1 MKQADFEKLLSEIKN
16 VIDLYPDWNRNDVND
31 FLIMNLTD
39 PISKERTYTGEQL
52 AQMFAL
58 SEGR

>member
-1 MKQADFEKLLSEIKN
+1 MKPVEFQKLLKEIKN
-16 VIDLYPDWNRNDVND
+16 VIDLYPNWNRNDVND

-39 PISKERTYTGEQL
+39 PISMERTYTGEQL

>member
-1 MKQADFEKLLSEIKN
+1 MKQEEFTKLLEEIKN
-16 VIDLYPDWNRNDVND
+16 VIDLYPNWNRNDVND
-31 FLIMNLTD
+31 FLIMNITD
-39 PISKERTYTGEQL
+39 PISKERAYTGEQL

>member
-1 MKQADFEKLLSEIKN
+1 MKPAEFQKLLEEIKH
-16 VIDLYPDWNRNDVND
+16 VIDLYPDWNRNDTND
-31 FLIMNLTD
+31 FLIMNLAD
-39 PISKERTYTGEQL
+39 PISRERTYTGEQL

>member
-1 MKQADFEKLLSEIKN
+1 MNAEEFTKLLKEIKN

-39 PISKERTYTGEQL
+39 PISKGSVYTGEQL
-52 AQMFAL
+52 AQLFAL

>member
-1 MKQADFEKLLSEIKN
+1 MKQADFEKMLKEIKN

-39 PISKERTYTGEQL
+39 PISKGSVYTGEQL

>member
-1 MKQADFEKLLSEIKN
+1 MKPVEFQKLLEEIKH

-31 FLIMNLTD
+31 FLIMNLAD
-39 PISKERTYTGEQL
+39 PISRKRTYTGEQL

>member
-1 MKQADFEKLLSEIKN
+1 MTQEEFTKLLKEIKN
-16 VIDLYPDWNRNDVND
+16 VIDLYPNWDRTDTND

-39 PISKERTYTGEQL
+39 PISRERTYTGKQL

-58 SEGR
+58 SEER

>member
-1 MKQADFEKLLSEIKN
+1 MKQADFEKLLSEIEN
-16 VIDLYPDWNRNDVND
+16 VIYLYPNWDRTDIND

-39 PISKERTYTGEQL
+39 PISRERTYTGEQL

-58 SEGR
+58 SEER